1 MSNTPHQLA
10 DEFPNDHA
18 LLHRLKLEDQHF
30 VTLADRYQA
39 VNGEI
44 HRIEAGVE
52 NTSDEYA
59 EGLKKQRLHLID
71 EIAAIMAKA
80 KAAA

>member
-80 KAAA
+80 RAAA